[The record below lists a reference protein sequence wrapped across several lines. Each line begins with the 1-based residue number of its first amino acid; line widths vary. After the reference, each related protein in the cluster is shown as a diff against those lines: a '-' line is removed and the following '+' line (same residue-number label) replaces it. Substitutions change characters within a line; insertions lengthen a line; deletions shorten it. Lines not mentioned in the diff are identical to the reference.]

1 MSINVTG
8 RTAGGVVV
16 AAALVLAGCGGS
28 DGGGDTET
36 FCEQVR
42 ALEAADQGVD
52 DDVAAAAAD
61 FEALIDDA
69 PEELRDDLRIVVD
82 AFTEL
87 DAIDEND
94 PAAFELFVELFER
107 PEFVE
112 ATENLEQFGVDE
124 CGLDP
129 SSDDEVDL
137 GDEGDDPFAD
147 GPPDAGELDPA
158 DGGELVDDGDVKVTT
173 VPGDPYDEAFWGPI
187 DPGEVSIP
195 GLEQHLD
202 VNYADENW
210 FEGKIS
216 GSSIAEHEVI
226 VFALVDTDEAVRLCD
241 ALLEYAGPIDPDAV
255 AIVED
260 NDSVSQLASGTV
272 ETGCSPA
279 DGPGSAG

>member
-1 MSINVTG
+1 M
-8 RTAGGVVV
+8 
-16 AAALVLAGCGGS
+16 AAALVFAGCGGS
-28 DGGGDTET
+28 DGGGDTEA
-36 FCEQVR
+36 FCERVR
-42 ALEAADQGVD
+42 ALEAADESVD
-52 DDVAAAAAD
+52 DDVAAAAAE

-69 PEELRDDLRIVVD
+69 PAELRDDLRIVVD

-94 PAAFELFVELFER
+94 PEAFELFFELFER

-112 ATENLEQFGVDE
+112 ASETLEQFGVEE

-129 SSDDEVDL
+129 SSDDEVDPGAAV
-137 GDEGDDPFAD
+137 GDEGTDPFAD
-147 GPPDAGELDPA
+147 DPYDAGEFDEND
-158 DGGELVDDGDVKVTT
+158 DGVLVGDGDVKVTT

-202 VNYADENW
+202 VNYSDEDW
-210 FEGKIS
+210 FEGKVS
-216 GSSIAEHEVI
+216 GSSLGEHDVI
-226 VFALVDTDEAVRLCD
+226 VFALVDGDEAIRLCD
-241 ALLEYAGPIDPDAV
+241 AVLEYAGAIDSEAV
-255 AIVED
+255 VIIED

-272 ETGCSPA
+272 ETGCGPA